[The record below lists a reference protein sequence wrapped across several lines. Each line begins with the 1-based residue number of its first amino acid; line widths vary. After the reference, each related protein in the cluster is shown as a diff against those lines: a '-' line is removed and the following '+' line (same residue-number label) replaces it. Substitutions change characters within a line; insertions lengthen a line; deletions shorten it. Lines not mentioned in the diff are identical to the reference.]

1 MATAKTST
9 DVTSDSDVQ
18 EPHTVVVMQQLLE
31 SMGLERY
38 EPRVVNQM
46 VDFMY
51 RYITDVLLDAETYAE
66 HAGERMHETTLM
78 SVPLIQPTP
87 AHAYFS
93 GNHLDVDDHLR
104 THRTFASTVHEAP
117 CTLHVCLHLFSAL
130 SDCGSPLYRQGSWP
144 SRFG

>member
-66 HAGERMHETTLM
+66 HAGKAAGQVDL
-78 SVPLIQPTP
+78 
-87 AHAYFS
+87 A
-93 GNHLDVDDHLR
+93 DVMLAMQAR
-104 THRTFASTVHEAP
+104 SAFTFAAP
-117 CTLHVCLHLFSAL
+117 PDLDEVAAMAEVVNDKQLPKYPTTKTGLLLPEDKDCLTAPNYAITPPDS
-130 SDCGSPLYRQGSWP
+130 
-144 SRFG
+144 